1 MHHMIKFHR
10 GCSGI
15 SMEQLFSFT
24 CPNLS
29 QVFEQQIRGPLLR
42 NEENTNGSGRK
53 SGGRAQEILSFVR
66 HKSRCWRTSVPC
78 ERADNV
84 KETLRKTEMNKDLH
98 FLKYLGIIL
107 TPSRKKRK
115 WKFPQ
120 LVGSPSSRKKKKTL
134 PKAQWPRHSRF
145 HQLSIRMAADTSC
158 LRQSQFYNKEV
169 KKWG

>member
-1 MHHMIKFHR
+1 MHHMIKFHG

-107 TPSRKKRK
+107 TPSRKNVSEN
-115 WKFPQ
+115 F
-120 LVGSPSSRKKKKTL
+120 PSSLDLPPLERKKKRCQRRNGLGT
-134 PKAQWPRHSRF
+134 PDF
-145 HQLSIRMAADTSC
+145 TSC
-158 LRQSQFYNKEV
+158 Q
-169 KKWG
+169 

>member
-1 MHHMIKFHR
+1 MHHMINFHR

-66 HKSRCWRTSVPC
+66 HKSGCWRTSVPD
-78 ERADNV
+78 ERKPRRDQRRS
-84 KETLRKTEMNKDLH
+84 L
-98 FLKYLGIIL
+98 
-107 TPSRKKRK
+107 SQKRK
-115 WKFPQ
+115 EQGFRVVEMSETPFDD
-120 LVGSPSSRKKKKTL
+120 PSHAENEEKYKKNI
-134 PKAQWPRHSRF
+134 WE
-145 HQLSIRMAADTSC
+145 I
-158 LRQSQFYNKEV
+158 
-169 KKWG
+169 

>member
-29 QVFEQQIRGPLLR
+29 QVFEQQIPGPLLR

-66 HKSRCWRTSVPC
+66 HKSGCWRTSVPC
-78 ERADNV
+78 ERADNA

-98 FLKYLGIIL
+98 FLKCLGIIL
-107 TPSRKKRK
+107 TPSRKK
-115 WKFPQ
+115 
-120 LVGSPSSRKKKKTL
+120 T
-134 PKAQWPRHSRF
+134 
-145 HQLSIRMAADTSC
+145 
-158 LRQSQFYNKEV
+158 
-169 KKWG
+169 